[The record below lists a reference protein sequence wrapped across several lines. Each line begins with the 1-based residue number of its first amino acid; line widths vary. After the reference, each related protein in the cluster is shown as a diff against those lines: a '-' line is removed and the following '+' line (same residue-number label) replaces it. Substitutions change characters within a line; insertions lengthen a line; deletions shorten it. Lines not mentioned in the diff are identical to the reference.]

1 MWQVGDIIKGLYE
14 VRQIFTSG
22 GMGDVYRVHHL
33 LWNADLALKVPRVSQ
48 VNAIDRVAAFRH
60 ECELWTSLVPHPHVV
75 TCHYFRLLDN
85 FPCVFT
91 EYVDGGSLLDWI
103 QTRKLYRGT
112 EEVVLARILDIA
124 IQSAWGFE
132 HAHSLGLVHQDVK
145 PGNILVMED
154 GTAKVTDFGLA
165 SIPDVW
171 VGKDGADPCKG
182 LVSVNGMTPA
192 FCSPEQSKRGRV
204 SSKTDI
210 YSWAVSVLEMF
221 TGEVTWA
228 NGVAAKY
235 ALEEIRGKPI
245 APDIPQIPESV
256 FSLLAECMDVEPE
269 RRPVDFRV
277 IADLLQNGFRDIFGE
292 PHDRMRP
299 DNSLAELDALNN
311 RALSML
317 DLGHS
322 KKEAENLLIA
332 VLKRDQQ
339 HPEANENLSLLKL
352 GRDDTTFVLAKPK
365 SGFNYY
371 EEQRKF
377 ERLCIKAERAIKT
390 GQSAEVLRYL
400 QQAKDLESF
409 RRHPRLKELIGC
421 VGCE

>member
-1 MWQVGDIIKGLYE
+1 MWQRGDVINGQYE

-33 LWNADLALKVPRVSQ
+33 LWNVDLALKVPRVSSSS
-48 VNAIDRVAAFRH
+48 AIDRVESFRR
-60 ECELWTSLVPHPHVV
+60 ECELWTSLAPHPHVV
-75 TCHYFRLLDN
+75 TCHYFRLLDKA
-85 FPCVFT
+85 PCVFT
-91 EYVDGGSLLDWI
+91 EYVDGGSLFDWI
-103 QTRKLYRGT
+103 QTRKLYGGT

-132 HAHSLGLVHQDVK
+132 HAHSVGLVHQDVK

-165 SIPDVW
+165 SIPDVRG
-171 VGKDGADPCKG
+171 GKDGADPCKG

-204 SSKTDI
+204 SYKTDI

-235 ALEEIRGKPI
+235 ALEEIRGKSI
-245 APDIPQIPESV
+245 APDIPQMPESV
-256 FSLLAECMDVEPE
+256 FKLLVECMDEEPE
-269 RRPVDFRV
+269 RRPVDFRG
-277 IADLLQNGFRDIFGE
+277 IADLLQNVFRDIFGE

-299 DNSLAELDALNN
+299 DKSLAESDALNN

-317 DLGHS
+317 DLGHPR
-322 KKEAENLLIA
+322 KEAEDLLIA
-332 VLKRDQQ
+332 VLKRDPQ

-352 GRDDTTFVLAKPK
+352 GRGNTPFVLAKPK

-390 GQSAEVLRYL
+390 GQRDEALRYL

-409 RRHPRLKELIGC
+409 RRHPRLNELTAS